1 MDLAKIL
8 DALNS
13 EGGSEKTAS
22 ASPRKGGN
30 DDRLAAALM
39 SAVEEVGHTKTAS
52 AKAAQ
57 PAEDLTKIAHRLAAA
72 EQEALV
78 KEAQLY
84 GAAVCDGFMT
94 RMASYEQ
101 TGAVKTASASYG
113 DNFEKFASENP
124 ELVKQ
129 AAELG
134 YRETREKIAAA
145 AQGAYEEGYTKVAHL
160 VKEAAEKCASQ
171 GYSDTISVLRQLA

>member
-8 DALNS
+8 DALND
-13 EGGSEKTAS
+13 GGSEKTAS
-22 ASPRKGGN
+22 ASPRKSGG

-39 SAVEEVGHTKTAS
+39 SAVEDVGHTKTAS
-52 AKAAQ
+52 AKKAA
-57 PAEDLTKIAHRLAAA
+57 PSEDLTKIAQRLANA

-101 TGAVKTASASYG
+101 TGAVKTASAGYG

-145 AQGAYEEGYTKVAHL
+145 AQGAYEEGYTKVAFL
-160 VKEAAEKCASQ
+160 VKEAAEKCAAQ
-171 GYSDTISVLRQLA
+171 GYNDTINVLRQLA